1 MLRKTDYCKE
11 YKNGNITV
19 RYDRDKIQESKKKD
33 NVLTISD
40 VLSWIDCYFIG
51 ETYCLSNYETG
62 HTLYNAYSDLVY
74 IFPWRCLDDL
84 EAGKTIRL
92 YARRPDETDRE
103 ILETE
108 GY

>member
-1 MLRKTDYCKE
+1 MLRKSDYCKE
-11 YKNGNITV
+11 YKNGNITIK
-19 RYDRDKIQESKKKD
+19 YDGDMIQASKKD
-33 NVLTISD
+33 DVLTISD

-62 HTLYNAYSDLVY
+62 HTIYNVYSDLVY
-74 IFPWRCLDDL
+74 IFPWRFLEDL

-92 YARRPDETDRE
+92 YARRPDENDRE

>member
-1 MLRKTDYCKE
+1 MLRKSDYCKE
-11 YKNGNITV
+11 YKNGNITIK
-19 RYDRDKIQESKKKD
+19 YNSDMIQASKKD
-33 NVLTISD
+33 DVLTISD

-62 HTLYNAYSDLVY
+62 HTIYNVYSDLVY
-74 IFPWRCLDDL
+74 IFPWRFLEDL

-92 YARRPDETDRE
+92 YARRPDENDRE

>member
-1 MLRKTDYCKE
+1 MLRKSDYCKE

-19 RYDRDKIQESKKKD
+19 KYDRDKIQESKKD

-62 HTLYNAYSDLVY
+62 HTIYNCYSDLIYV
-74 IFPWRCLDDL
+74 FPWRYLEDL
-84 EAGKTIRL
+84 ENGKTIRL
-92 YARRPDETDRE
+92 YARRPDETDRK